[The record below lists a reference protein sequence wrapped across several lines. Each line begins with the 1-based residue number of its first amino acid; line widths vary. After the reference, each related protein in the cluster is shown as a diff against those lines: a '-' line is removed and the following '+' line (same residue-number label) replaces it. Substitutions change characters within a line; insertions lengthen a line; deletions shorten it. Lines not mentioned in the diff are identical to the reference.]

1 MRSLKFLKGWL
12 LTGWLLV
19 ALVIYLSLMPPP
31 SHMPGFPGAD
41 KLSHVAA
48 YGILALW
55 FGFIYLPGSRYVCFS
70 LGLILMGVVLE
81 FVQGFSGFRRMDYYD
96 MLANASGVAGG
107 WLLARTRLCGALTA
121 FESWMGVRH

>member
-31 SHMPGFPGAD
+31 SHLPGFPGVD
-41 KLSHVAA
+41 KLAHLGA

-55 FGFIYLPGSRYVCFS
+55 FGFIYLPGPRYVRLS

-81 FVQGFSGFRRMDYYD
+81 LIQGLSGLRSMDYYD
-96 MLANASGVAGG
+96 MLANGSGVASG
-107 WLLARTRLCGALTA
+107 WLLARTRLRGVLMG
-121 FESWMGVRH
+121 FEAWMGVRH